1 LLIIKDLL
9 YADKFTIS
17 GAKKQLLKMKGGESQ
32 PGRDATQEKFIEIKK
47 GLLQIRKML
56 S

>member
-1 LLIIKDLL
+1 LLIIKNLL
-9 YADKFTIS
+9 YVDKFTIS

-32 PGRDATQEKFIEIKK
+32 PDRDRIQEKFTEIKK
-47 GLLQIRKML
+47 GLLQIRKIL